1 MSDLRLVD
9 LFHHHFEVVEA
20 TTEELKLKAFQLRYQ
35 VYCVENA
42 YEPKNAAG
50 LERDVYDGHSHHGL
64 LIHRASGSVAGGV
77 RLVRNRPND
86 HLRSFPLQE
95 LTEDPTF
102 ADRRRFPLAHTA
114 EVSRFAISR
123 DFRRRFSD
131 TAYGDNAP
139 GRPVVMQH
147 ITLGLMRA
155 IMEISRTHD
164 ITDWLAVM
172 EPALLRLLQRVGIFY
187 APIGGL
193 VEHHGL
199 RQPCAANIEE
209 MVRTS
214 REHNLDCYEVMTDS
228 GRLAERRVLVA
239 A

>member
-1 MSDLRLVD
+1 MSEPRLVD

-20 TTEELKLKAFQLRYQ
+20 TTEELKLKAFRLRYQ

-42 YEPKNAAG
+42 YEPKNPEG
-50 LERDVYDGHSHHGL
+50 LERDIYDGHSLHGL
-64 LIHRASGSVAGGV
+64 LIHRASGNVAGGV
-77 RLVRNRPND
+77 RLVRHRPSD
-86 HLRSFPLQE
+86 PVRSFPLQE
-95 LTEDPTF
+95 FSDHPAF
-102 ADRRRFPLAHTA
+102 SDRRRFPLAHTA

-131 TAYGDNAP
+131 TAYGDNSP

-155 IMEISRTHD
+155 IMEISRAHD

-193 VEHHGL
+193 IEHHGL

-209 MVRTS
+209 MVATS
-214 REHNLDCYEVMTDS
+214 RQHNFGCYEVMTDS
-228 GRLAERRVLVA
+228 GRLAERRSLVA

>member
-1 MSDLRLVD
+1 MADVRLVD

-20 TTEELKLKAFQLRYQ
+20 TTDELKLKAFQLRYQ
-35 VYCVENA
+35 VYCIENA
-42 YEPKNAAG
+42 YEPKNAEA
-50 LERDVYDGHSHHGL
+50 LEYDVYDGHSLHGL
-64 LIHRASGSVAGGV
+64 LIHRASGNVAGGV
-77 RLVRNRPND
+77 RLVKPRPGEP
-86 HLRSFPLQE
+86 LRSFPLQE
-95 LTEDPTF
+95 FSHDPAF
-102 ADRRRFPLAHTA
+102 CDRRRFPLAHTA

-131 TAYGDNAP
+131 TVYGDECP

-164 ITDWLAVM
+164 ITEWVAVM
-172 EPALLRLLQRVGIFY
+172 EPALLRLLQRVGIYY
-187 APIGGL
+187 APIGEL
-193 VEHHGL
+193 IEHHGS

-209 MVRTS
+209 MVETS
-214 REHNLDCYEVMTDS
+214 RQHNFACYEVMTDS